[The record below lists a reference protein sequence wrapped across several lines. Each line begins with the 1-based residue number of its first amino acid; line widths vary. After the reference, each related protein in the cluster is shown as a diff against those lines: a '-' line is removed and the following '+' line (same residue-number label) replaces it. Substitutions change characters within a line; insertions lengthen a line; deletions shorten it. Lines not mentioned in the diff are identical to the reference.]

1 MGAHQALVDDF
12 LAQKRIAVAGV
23 SRRADMTANVI
34 YRKFKDNGYEVF
46 ALNPKADTV
55 EGDRAYHSLMDIPG
69 GVDGV
74 VIITH
79 PKDAEQIVKDAAE
92 AGVKRVWM
100 HNNTFTPSCG
110 SEQATAT
117 CKEHGIAVIDVGCP
131 MMFLNADFGH
141 KCMKWW
147 LRGFGKMPR

>member
-23 SRRADMTANVI
+23 SRSGDATGNII
-34 YRKFKDNGYEVF
+34 YKKFKDNGYEVF
-46 ALNPKADTV
+46 ALNPKAEIV
-55 EGDRAYHSLMDIPG
+55 EGDRAYPSLKDIPG

-74 VIITH
+74 VIITL
-79 PKDAEQIVKDAAE
+79 PKDTEQIVHDAAE

-110 SEQATAT
+110 SEQATAY

-131 MMFLNADFGH
+131 MMFLDADFPH

-147 LRGFGKMPR
+147 LRGFGKMPK